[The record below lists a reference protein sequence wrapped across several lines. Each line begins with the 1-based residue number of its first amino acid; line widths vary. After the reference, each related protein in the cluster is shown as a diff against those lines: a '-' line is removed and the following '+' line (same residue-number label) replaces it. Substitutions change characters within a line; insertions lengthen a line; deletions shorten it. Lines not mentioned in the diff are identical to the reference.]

1 MTAVAQLWRTGMT
14 MGEQFPDVP
23 GYFADGY
30 VLMDLYQHRY
40 MVQGMHNQEK
50 APNYSVVFQPR
61 DFTPEALRRYG
72 RR

>member
-1 MTAVAQLWRTGMT
+1 MTF
-14 MGEQFPDVP
+14 GEQFPDVP
-23 GYFADGY
+23 GYFPDGY

-40 MVQGMHNQEK
+40 FVQGMHNQE
-50 APNYSVVFQPR
+50 APPNYAVAFQPK

>member
-1 MTAVAQLWRTGMT
+1 
-14 MGEQFPDVP
+14 VP
-23 GYFADGY
+23 GYFPDGY

-40 MVQGMHNQEK
+40 FVQGMHNQEK
-50 APNYSVVFQPR
+50 PPNYAVAFQPN